1 MSPVV
6 EATTVENLPCLRLR
20 HPGGDTAVVALHG
33 AHVLSWVAGG
43 RERLYLS
50 PNATMDGQAA
60 IRGGVPVCFPQF
72 NQRGP
77 LPKHGFV
84 RNVAWQPAEP
94 VETPNGDDVRVE
106 LALGDDE
113 HSHAVWPHARF
124 ALRLVVSLT
133 AGGLRLALHAHNS
146 GDSPWEFTGA
156 LHTYLR
162 VDGIEQASVEGLDGC
177 ARWDAVA
184 DTHQVQRGPIRFQG
198 EYDSVF
204 AAPAGPLLLRDGT
217 QRLSIEN
224 SPSFANTVV
233 WNPGAVLCARLAD
246 MPAQGFRHM
255 LCVEAAQ
262 VDAPVTLAP
271 GAHWAGW
278 QQLRLVA
285 AAQAA

>member
-33 AHVLSWVAGG
+33 AQVLSWVAGG

-50 PNATMDGQAA
+50 PNAVMDGQGA

-84 RNVAWQPAEP
+84 RNVAWQPA
-94 VETPNGDDVRVE
+94 TPLESPDSGAVHAE
-106 LALGDDE
+106 LQLHDGH
-113 HSHAVWPHARF
+113 HSRLVWPQGRF
-124 ALRLVVSLT
+124 ALRLVVTLAAGSL
-133 AGGLRLALHAHNS
+133 RVALHVHNR
-146 GDSPWEFTGA
+146 GAEPWDFTGA

-162 VDGIEQASVEGLDGC
+162 VDQIGEAAVEGLDGC

-184 DTHQVQRGPIRFQG
+184 DAHSVQRGAVRFAG

-204 AAPAGPLLLRDGT
+204 SAPAGPLLLRHGT
-217 QRLSIEN
+217 QRIAIEH
-224 SPSFANTVV
+224 SLSFANTVV
-233 WNPGAVLCARLAD
+233 WNPGAALCARLPD
-246 MPAQGFRHM
+246 MPAEGYEQM

-262 VDAPVTLAP
+262 VHVPVAMAP
-271 GAHWAGW
+271 GAHWTGW
-278 QQLRLVA
+278 QQLRVLED
-285 AAQAA
+285 QS